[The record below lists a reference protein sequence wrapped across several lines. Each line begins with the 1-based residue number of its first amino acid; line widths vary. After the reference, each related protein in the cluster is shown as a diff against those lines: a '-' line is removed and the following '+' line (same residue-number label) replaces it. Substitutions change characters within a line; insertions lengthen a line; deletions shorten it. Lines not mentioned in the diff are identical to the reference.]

1 MIFLF
6 ETILLLFSIILYVRP
21 QFFCLFTEIFT
32 MQKVFLTEMSTE
44 LNLIFCPSLV
54 KILLMKLQLR
64 DILNFK
70 ELLKHIPGT
79 FI

>member
-1 MIFLF
+1 MLH
-6 ETILLLFSIILYVRP
+6 SIV
-21 QFFCLFTEIFT
+21 